1 MFDKEFYPTPEEV
14 LDLMKIDCAGKVV
27 LEPSGGKGDIVDYVK
42 NRGCKDVIAYE
53 LNEDLSKILQTKCRV
68 IGGDFFKATSEDVSH
83 VDLIVMNPPFSNANK
98 HIEHAYN
105 IAPEG
110 CEIISLCNN
119 ATIEVSR
126 GRSVLHSLIKD
137 YGITEN
143 LGNCFDN
150 AERKTGIDIGLI
162 RLFKP
167 LVSSD
172 SSFDGFFL
180 EDDDEQTSGEGI
192 TSYNEVYATVQRHV
206 GALKIFDK
214 MDSMRSEL
222 NYTLSDLN
230 IDKVSFLLNYND
242 KITTREEFSKYIQKK
257 SWRNIFSK
265 MKIDKYMTS
274 KAMEDVNKFV
284 EQQQKYPFTMKN
296 IYRMFDIIM
305 GTRRQMMNRSLEIAV
320 DSFTKHSHENRFGV
334 EGWKTN
340 SGHMLNHKFIVER
353 VVNFDWGKIK
363 LCYGQQIDKLND
375 LSKVL
380 CLITGKNYD
389 DIGSLNSLFNN
400 IGEVKSG
407 QWYEW
412 GFFSLKCFKK
422 GTMHIKFT
430 NKADW
435 YSLNKTYGEMKGFT
449 LSDKYKK

>member
-1 MFDKEFYPTPEEV
+1 MFDKEFYPTPDEV
-14 LDLMKIDCAGKVV
+14 LDLMKIDCSGKVV

-42 NRGCKDVIAYE
+42 DRGCKDVIAYE

-435 YSLNKTYGEMKGFT
+435 YSLNKAYGEMKGFT